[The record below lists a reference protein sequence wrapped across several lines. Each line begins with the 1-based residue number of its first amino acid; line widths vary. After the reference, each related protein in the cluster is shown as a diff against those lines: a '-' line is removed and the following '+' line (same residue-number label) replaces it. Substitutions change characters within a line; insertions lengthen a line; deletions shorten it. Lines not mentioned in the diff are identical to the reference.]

1 MATLDPKSALP
12 AGERAQLT
20 ANGLHIDRGGRT
32 VLSGVDMTVTPR
44 SRWGVV
50 GENGRGK
57 STLLHILAGA
67 LEPDAGSVRRIGTF
81 GVAEQEMRAT
91 DGRTV
96 GDLVDIELADARTA
110 LDALDAGAEGLA
122 SGDPEAAERYEAA
135 LRTAEVLDAWDA
147 DRRVDLALE
156 NLGAVTDRS
165 RPLAELSVGQRY
177 RVRLACLLGAS
188 HDFLLLDEPTNHLD
202 AAGLDY
208 LTRRLRGHRNGVV
221 LVSHDR
227 ALLSDVATTMLDLD
241 PSRDGGPRVYGGGFA
256 GYQEGRRAER
266 ERWAAE
272 YEQQRAEHARLT
284 QDLSEAQ
291 NRLVSGWRPDKGT
304 GKHQR
309 ATRAPGL
316 VRSVHRRRDDLEA
329 HAVTMPPP
337 PMRFRMPELPT
348 RPGVTLL
355 RAEEVTVAGR
365 LTEPATFDL
374 DSGSRLVVTG
384 PNGAGKSTLLAV
396 LAGRIAPTGGSVR
409 TARTARVRLLAQ
421 ESPRAGARRAREVF
435 AAHMGRLV
443 SEGVLPE
450 GATASLSSLGLLS
463 SADANRP
470 LRDLSMGQ
478 QRRLDLALALA
489 SRPHV
494 LLLDEPTNHLS
505 IALVDELSEGLEATG
520 AAVVLATHDRQ
531 LQRDVRS
538 WDRLELDPAAPAAQ
552 LAGQAASNGG
562 GACPRGPIDRDRGG
576 RGGQNGR
583 IRRV

>member
-1 MATLDPKSALP
+1 MTTLNPELVLP

-20 ANGLHIDRGGRT
+20 ANGVHIDRGGRT

-67 LEPDAGSVRRIGTF
+67 LEPDSGSVRRIGTL

-91 DGRTV
+91 GGRTV
-96 GDLVDIELADARTA
+96 GDLIDVELADARAALAA
-110 LDALDAGAEGLA
+110 LDASAEGLA
-122 SGDPEAAERYEAA
+122 AGDPLAAEEYAAA
-135 LRTAEVLDAWDA
+135 LNAAEVLDAWDA

-202 AAGLDY
+202 AAGLDF
-208 LTRRLRGHRNGVV
+208 LAAQLRGHGNGVV

-227 ALLSDVATTMLDLD
+227 ALLSDVVTTVLDLD
-241 PSRDGGPRVYGGGFA
+241 PSRDGGPPVYGGGFA

-266 ERWAAE
+266 ERWADE

-337 PMRFRMPELPT
+337 PLRFRMPELAAL
-348 RPGVTLL
+348 PGVTLV

-365 LTEPATFDL
+365 LEQPVTLSL

-384 PNGAGKSTLLAV
+384 ANGAGKSTLLSA
-396 LAGRIAPTGGSVR
+396 LAGRIGPTGGGVR
-409 TARTARVRLLAQ
+409 TARTARVRLLTQ

-435 AAHMGRLV
+435 NAHLGRLV
-443 SEGVLPE
+443 SEGVLGE
-450 GATASLSSLGLLS
+450 SETVTLSSLGLLS
-463 SADANRP
+463 SADINKP
-470 LRDLSMGQ
+470 LRELSMGQ

-505 IALVDELSEGLEATG
+505 IALVDELTEGLGATG

-531 LQRDVRS
+531 LQRDVAS
-538 WDRLELDPAAPAAQ
+538 WDRLTLAPRASASDLVGQSAAH
-552 LAGQAASNGG
+552 GG
-562 GACPRGPIDRDRGG
+562 
-576 RGGQNGR
+576 
-583 IRRV
+583 

>member
-1 MATLDPKSALP
+1 M
-12 AGERAQLT
+12 
-20 ANGLHIDRGGRT
+20 
-32 VLSGVDMTVTPR
+32 LSGVDMTVTPR

-57 STLLHILAGA
+57 STLLHILTGA
-67 LEPDAGSVRRIGTF
+67 LEPDSGTVQRVGTL
-81 GVAEQEMRAT
+81 GVAEQEVESAG
-91 DGRTV
+91 GRTV
-96 GDLVDIELADARTA
+96 GDLIDLELADARAA
-110 LDALDAGAEGLA
+110 LAALDAGAEGL
-122 SGDPEAAERYEAA
+122 STGDPEATERYAEA
-135 LRTAEVLDAWDA
+135 LDTAQVLDAWDA

-156 NLGAVTDRS
+156 NLDAVTDRS

-202 AAGLDY
+202 AAGLDF
-208 LTRRLRGHRNGVV
+208 LTQQLRGHVGGVV
-221 LVSHDR
+221 LISHDR

-241 PSRDGGPRVYGGGFA
+241 PSRDGRPRVYGGGFA

-266 ERWAAE
+266 ERWAQE
-272 YEQQRAEHARLT
+272 YEQQRAEYTRLT
-284 QDLSEAQ
+284 QDLSQAQ

-316 VRSVHRRRDDLEA
+316 VRAVHRRRDDLEA

-355 RAEEVTVAGR
+355 RAEEVTVRGR
-365 LTEPATFDL
+365 LDRPVTLALE
-374 DSGSRLVVTG
+374 SGGRLVVTG
-384 PNGAGKSTLLAV
+384 PNGAGKSTLLSV
-396 LAGRIAPTGGSVR
+396 LAGRVEPTGGAVR
-409 TARTARVRLLAQ
+409 TARTARVRLLTQ
-421 ESPRAGARRAREVF
+421 ESPSAGAERAHDVF
-435 AAHMGRLV
+435 AAHIGRLV
-443 SEGVLPE
+443 SQGVLGQSE
-450 GATASLSSLGLLS
+450 TVSLSSLGLLAA
-463 SADANRP
+463 ADLRKP

-505 IALVDELSEGLEATG
+505 IALVDELTEGLGATG

-531 LQRDVRS
+531 LRRDVGS
-538 WDRLELDPAAPAAQ
+538 WEQLGLGLIEPAPEPVVEPA
-552 LAGQAASNGG
+552 G
-562 GACPRGPIDRDRGG
+562 
-576 RGGQNGR
+576 
-583 IRRV
+583 

>member
-1 MATLDPKSALP
+1 MTTLNPKLVLP

-20 ANGLHIDRGGRT
+20 ANGVHIDRGGRT
-32 VLSGVDMTVTPR
+32 VLCGVDMTVTPR

-67 LEPDAGSVRRIGTF
+67 LEPDSGTVRRIGTL

-91 DGRTV
+91 GGRTV
-96 GDLVDIELADARTA
+96 GDLVDVELADARAALAA
-110 LDALDAGAEGLA
+110 LDASAEGLA
-122 SGDPEAAERYEAA
+122 EDDPRA
-135 LRTAEVLDAWDA
+135 AEVLDAWDA

-202 AAGLDY
+202 AAGLDF
-208 LTRRLRGHRNGVV
+208 LTAQLRGHGNGVV

-227 ALLSDVATTMLDLD
+227 ALLSDVATTTLDLD

-284 QDLSEAQ
+284 QDLSEAR

-316 VRSVHRRRDDLEA
+316 VRSVHRRREDLEA
-329 HAVTMPPP
+329 HAVTTPPP
-337 PMRFRMPELPT
+337 PLRFRMPELAAL
-348 RPGVTLL
+348 PGVTLV
-355 RAEEVTVAGR
+355 RADEVTVAGR
-365 LTEPATFDL
+365 LDQPVTLAL

-384 PNGAGKSTLLAV
+384 ANGAGKSTLLSV
-396 LAGRIAPTGGSVR
+396 LAGRIEPTGGGVR
-409 TARTARVRLLAQ
+409 TARTARVQLLTQ
-421 ESPRAGARRAREVF
+421 ESPRAGTRRAREVF
-435 AAHMGRLV
+435 TAHLGRLV
-443 SEGVLPE
+443 SKGVLRE
-450 GATASLSSLGLLS
+450 SETVSLSSLGLLS
-463 SADANRP
+463 SADVNKP
-470 LRDLSMGQ
+470 LRELSMGQ

-505 IALVDELSEGLEATG
+505 IALVDELTEGLGATG

-531 LQRDVRS
+531 LQRDVAS
-538 WDRLELDPAAPAAQ
+538 WDRLTLAPRASASDLVGQSAAH
-552 LAGQAASNGG
+552 GG
-562 GACPRGPIDRDRGG
+562 
-576 RGGQNGR
+576 
-583 IRRV
+583 